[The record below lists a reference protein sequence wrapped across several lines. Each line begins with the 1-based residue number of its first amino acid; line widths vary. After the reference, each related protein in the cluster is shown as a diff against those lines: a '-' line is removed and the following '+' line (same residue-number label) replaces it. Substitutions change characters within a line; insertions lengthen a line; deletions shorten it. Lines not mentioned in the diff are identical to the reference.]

1 MSHKEPNWRPLWF
14 PSELLDERVRSLAD
28 LIGWSQTSDAFQT
41 GGKVYLGY
49 FSLLVRMQMKVVW
62 DLEFIINFVLKILE
76 TGISLFWLKIWKKML
91 SEAKLKA
98 RSTASRPNY
107 LLSKIF
113 Y

>member
-28 LIGWSQTSDAFQT
+28 LNGWSQTSDAFQT

-49 FSLLVRMQMKVVW
+49 FILLVRMQMKLVW

-76 TGISLFWLKIWKKML
+76 KEISLFWLKIWKKKL

-98 RSTASRPNY
+98 RSFASRQTNY
-107 LLSKIF
+107 
-113 Y
+113 